1 MNPYLETL
9 IPTFFQEALIIP
21 LAMTMLALL
30 VRFAVSRLKN
40 NHRYRIKSAKRVMDK
55 LYTID
60 TFPERLAY
68 LRKIDPFVFEELILE
83 ALERRGHKIKRNKR
97 YTGDGGIDGQC
108 WINGQ
113 HALIQAKRYRRHIRL
128 KDVAAFQKI
137 MTQRNCHGLFV
148 HTGKTG
154 KGVWA
159 LNQDPRL
166 TIISGEKLVR
176 LLMPDAPKRMPTTPT
191 PDQNPTVA

>member
-1 MNPYLETL
+1 MIFQPDVLFSML
-9 IPTFFQEALIIP
+9 FQEALLFP
-21 LAMTMLALL
+21 LAMTAFAIL
-30 VRFAVSRLKN
+30 VRFLVSRFRN
-40 NHRYRIKSAKRVMDK
+40 SHRVRIKNAKRVMDR
-55 LYTID
+55 LYTLD
-60 TFPERLAY
+60 SFPERLAY

-113 HALIQAKRYRRHIRL
+113 HALIQAKRYRNHIRL
-128 KDVAAFQKI
+128 KDVADFQAI
-137 MTQRNCHGLFV
+137 MQKRNTHGLFV

-159 LNQDPRL
+159 LNKDPRL

-176 LLMPDAPKRMPTTPT
+176 LLMPEEANRKAYP
-191 PDQNPTVA
+191 NPTENNSTVA

>member
-1 MNPYLETL
+1 MN
-9 IPTFFQEALIIP
+9 FQAADLLPILFQKALLIP
-21 LAMTMLALL
+21 LAITAVALL
-30 VRFAVSRLKN
+30 VRLLIARLKN
-40 NHRYRIKSAKRVMDK
+40 NHRFRIKSAKRAMER
-55 LYTID
+55 LYTIN

-68 LRKIDPFVFEELILE
+68 LRQIDPFVFEELILE

-113 HALIQAKRYRRHIRL
+113 HALIQAKRYRNHIKL
-128 KDVAAFQKI
+128 KDVADFQAI
-137 MTQRNCHGLFV
+137 MVKQKTHGLFV

-154 KGVWA
+154 KGVWQ

-176 LLMPDAPKRMPTTPT
+176 LLMPDEAKRQASNAPTKSKA
-191 PDQNPTVA
+191 TVA